1 MIQFDLWFLSMWMFS
16 LLFGE
21 NVLWHTLQEILFK
34 VITSYR
40 QISRLSF
47 WHFMESMS
55 YDMKVIKFREIF
67 QCDFKALFFM
77 EMLRAIFTGR
87 ITSFPMFIMVKGFG
101 IVFFFILDAL
111 FSVIFYT
118 LFFATFSSSSLFLTL
133 SSFSFSMFSS
143 CSLFL
148 TLSSFSFSTF
158 SSSLFLALSSS

>member
-1 MIQFDLWFLSMWMFS
+1 MFS
-16 LLFGE
+16 LLFGG
-21 NVLWHTLQEILFK
+21 NVLWHTLQEILLK
-34 VITSYR
+34 VITS
-40 QISRLSF
+40 LSF

-55 YDMKVIKFREIF
+55 YDMIVIKFREIF

-133 SSFSFSMFSS
+133 SSFSFS
-143 CSLFL
+143 
-148 TLSSFSFSTF
+148 TF
-158 SSSLFLALSSS
+158 SSSLFLALSSSSFSTFSSS

>member
-1 MIQFDLWFLSMWMFS
+1 MIQFDLWFLSMWIFS

-21 NVLWHTLQEILFK
+21 NVLWHTLQEILLK

-87 ITSFPMFIMVKGFG
+87 ITSFPMIIMVKGFG

-148 TLSSFSFSTF
+148 TLSSS
-158 SSSLFLALSSS
+158 